1 VIRSRDNDKM
11 KSPAVLEKHFG
22 RTCMLEDC
30 DLPVSHKEGPGS
42 NVLCRPHQLQ
52 QREYGGV
59 GRIDRPW
66 TFYRKWHC
74 DECGYAPLEDPRFAD
89 VTDETV
95 LRRIARTLIHAD
107 HHHTRRADGGGDTE
121 KNIKSLCF
129 ACHAKKTIINE
140 DYLKN
145 KGKL

>member
-1 VIRSRDNDKM
+1 MRSGLNDIM
-11 KSPAVLEKHFG
+11 KSRWVWEKHFG

-30 DLPVSHKEGPGS
+30 DLPVSHMEGPGS
-42 NVLCRPHQLQ
+42 NVLCRIHQMQ

-74 DECGYAPLEDPRFAD
+74 DECGYAPLEDSRFAD
-89 VTDETV
+89 ITDETV

-107 HHHTRRADGGGDTE
+107 HHHTRKADGGNDTQE
-121 KNIKSLCF
+121 NIKSLCF
-129 ACHAKKTIINE
+129 ACHAKKTILNE

-145 KGKL
+145 KGKS